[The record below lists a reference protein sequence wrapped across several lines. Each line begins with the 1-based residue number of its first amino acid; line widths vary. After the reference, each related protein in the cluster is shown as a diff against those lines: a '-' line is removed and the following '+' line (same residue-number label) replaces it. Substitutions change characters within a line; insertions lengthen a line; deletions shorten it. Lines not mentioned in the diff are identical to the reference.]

1 MNPRARSLRSGFSFR
16 VNRQV
21 LVYIGVS
28 AVALAGAV
36 ISAVLSDGDV
46 TLVVLGGAGAY
57 VAALLVAR
65 VLIGPGAT
73 G

>member
-1 MNPRARSLRSGFSFR
+1 MAPERSIRTGFR
-16 VNRQV
+16 LHINRQV

-36 ISAVLSDGDV
+36 IAAVLSDGDV
-46 TLVVLGGAGAY
+46 TQVILGGAGAY
-57 VAALLVAR
+57 IASLLVAR
-65 VLIGPGAT
+65 VLFGPGAA

>member
-1 MNPRARSLRSGFSFR
+1 MNPRGRTTRSGFSFR
-16 VNRQV
+16 INRQV
-21 LVYIGVS
+21 LIYIGVS

-36 ISAVLSDGDV
+36 TAAVISDGDV

-57 VAALLVAR
+57 VGALLAAR
-65 VLIGPGAT
+65 VLLGPGAA

>member
-1 MNPRARSLRSGFSFR
+1 MSSHSRTRSGLCFR
-16 VNRQV
+16 INRQV

-36 ISAVLSDGDV
+36 TGAFLSHGEV
-46 TLVVLGGAGAY
+46 TPVVLGGAGAY
-57 VAALLVAR
+57 IAALLVAR
-65 VLIGPGAT
+65 VLFGPGAA

>member
-1 MNPRARSLRSGFSFR
+1 MNPRGRTTRSGFNFR
-16 VNRQV
+16 INRRA

-28 AVALAGAV
+28 AVALAGA
-36 ISAVLSDGDV
+36 AVGAALSDGDV

-57 VAALLVAR
+57 VGALLAAR
-65 VLIGPGAT
+65 VLLGPGAA

>member
-1 MNPRARSLRSGFSFR
+1 MNPRGRTTRSGFSFR
-16 VNRQV
+16 INRRA

-36 ISAVLSDGDV
+36 IAAVISDGDV
-46 TLVVLGGAGAY
+46 TLVILGGAGAY
-57 VAALLVAR
+57 IAALLIAR
-65 VLIGPGAT
+65 VLFGPGAA